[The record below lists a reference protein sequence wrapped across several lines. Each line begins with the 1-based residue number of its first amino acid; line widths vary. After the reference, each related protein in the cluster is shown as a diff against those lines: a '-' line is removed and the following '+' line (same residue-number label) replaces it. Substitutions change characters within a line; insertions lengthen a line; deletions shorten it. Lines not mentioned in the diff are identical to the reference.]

1 MLELRARL
9 DLVVFYLDHGFLA
22 GDIEAVA
29 AALAHLQLRG
39 AALGVSLNI
48 DKCEV
53 IGVGQLQ
60 EAALVPHLPA
70 ALLRAPAGTSKL
82 KWNFELLGAA
92 VGDEDFTDQHT
103 ASRVRAAAPLLE
115 ALAELEDAQIGLR
128 LLRSCAGHCR
138 LVHGSRCAPPSGQR
152 SALQHFDSLVRDCFS
167 GLTGLHLNGWQW
179 EQAGRGLAYAGL
191 GLRSAASDGAAAYLA
206 SLGGFL
212 EACRAI
218 DPHYAADGFATK
230 PSECWGRCGWPAAAP
245 CPAPG
250 ADQGR

>member
-1 MLELRARL
+1 M
-9 DLVVFYLDHGFLA
+9 
-22 GDIEAVA
+22 
-29 AALAHLQLRG
+29 
-39 AALGVSLNI
+39 
-48 DKCEV
+48 
-53 IGVGQLQ
+53 
-60 EAALVPHLPA
+60 PHLPA

-103 ASRVRAAAPLLE
+103 ASRVRAAAPLVE
-115 ALAELEDAQIGLR
+115 ALAELEDAQVGLR

-191 GLRSAASDGAAAYLA
+191 GLRSVASDGAAAYLA
-206 SLGGFL
+206 SLGGCL

-218 DPHYAADGFATK
+218 DPHYAAAGLATE
-230 PSECWGRCGWPAAAP
+230 PSVVAAAAGLP
-245 CPAPG
+245 QPLAPHLALAMKQKALTKAADEAGWQRQLEG
-250 ADQGR
+250 ASTTARALLRSEAEPGPGLLGRSPGWSQAHGHCRVRG